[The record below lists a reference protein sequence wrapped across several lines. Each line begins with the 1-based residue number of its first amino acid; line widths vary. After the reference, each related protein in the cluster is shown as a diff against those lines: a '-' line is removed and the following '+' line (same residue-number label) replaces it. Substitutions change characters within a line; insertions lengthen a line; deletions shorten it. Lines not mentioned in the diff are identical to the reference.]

1 MGREFDALIANGTW
15 SLFSIPKRFHVV
27 INKWVYKIKK
37 TPNGQIDRYKARLV
51 AKGFNQQYE
60 IDYLE
65 TFSPIIKPSTIKMVL
80 SLAVTFN

>member
-1 MGREFDALIANGTW
+1 M
-15 SLFSIPKRFHVV
+15 
-27 INKWVYKIKK
+27 YKIKK

-60 IDYLE
+60 INYFE